1 MVTKYLLPC
10 TCGKKIPV
18 ESRQAGE
25 EILCDCGQRLTAPT
39 MLSMRN
45 LEPVPTE
52 PGSSE
57 TINGGGLKPWGARQ
71 RVMLVGCIALLGFV
85 AWASV
90 LFRDRPVPPVPE
102 IDRETIAEQVERF
115 TPDLAWRAW
124 HRLRARGLDRSA
136 IDRVTAYEEQALQY
150 HTWLTV
156 AACGAL
162 VGLGLIVIPL
172 LIRRPDATRS
182 D

>member
-1 MVTKYLLPC
+1 MATKYLLPC

-25 EILCDCGQRLTAPT
+25 EILCDCGLRLTAPT
-39 MLSMRN
+39 MLSMRK
-45 LEPVPTE
+45 LEPLP
-52 PGSSE
+52 SE
-57 TINGGGLKPWGARQ
+57 SVNGGAMEPWGARQ
-71 RVMLVGCIALLGFV
+71 RMMLVGCVIFLGFI

-90 LFRDRPVPPVPE
+90 LFLGQPEPPAPE
-102 IDRETIAEQVERF
+102 IDRETIASQVERF
-115 TPDLAWRAW
+115 SPARAWRAW
-124 HRLRARGLDRSA
+124 HIQRAMGLDRSA
-136 IDRVTAYEEQALQY
+136 TGRVTGYEEQSLQY

-172 LIRRPDATRS
+172 LIRGPTTTRPD
-182 D
+182 